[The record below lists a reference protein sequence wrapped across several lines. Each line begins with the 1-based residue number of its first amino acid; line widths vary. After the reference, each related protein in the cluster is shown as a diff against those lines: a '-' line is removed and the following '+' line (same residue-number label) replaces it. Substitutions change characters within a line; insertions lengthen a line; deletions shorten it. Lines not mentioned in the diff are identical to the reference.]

1 MGSSSS
7 FVRWRLTNGHL
18 TFCLIQ
24 NSTDMKRYIVYAWKH
39 DYTRTAA
46 LSRDNETLEEFRKRM
61 HDIFPHTEGWHCQFS
76 EFKEI
81 W

>member
-1 MGSSSS
+1 
-7 FVRWRLTNGHL
+7 
-18 TFCLIQ
+18 
-24 NSTDMKRYIVYAWKH
+24 MKRYIVYAWKH

-46 LSRDNETLEEFRKRM
+46 LSRDNETLEEFRNRC
-61 HDIFPHTEGWHCQFS
+61 HNIFPHTEGWHCQFS

>member
-1 MGSSSS
+1 
-7 FVRWRLTNGHL
+7 
-18 TFCLIQ
+18 
-24 NSTDMKRYIVYAWKH
+24 MKYIVYAWKY

-46 LSRDNETLEEFRKRM
+46 LSREGETLEEFKKRVS
-61 HDIFPHTEGWHCQFS
+61 DIFPHTEGWHCQLS